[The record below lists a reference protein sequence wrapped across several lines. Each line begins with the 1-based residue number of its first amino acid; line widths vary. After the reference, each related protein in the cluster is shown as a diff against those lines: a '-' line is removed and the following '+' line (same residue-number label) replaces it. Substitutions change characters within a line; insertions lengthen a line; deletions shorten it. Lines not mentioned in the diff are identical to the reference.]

1 MWRIFH
7 WKTKWFFFFSVQW
20 AHRNSVRTASTLP
33 AWLLGRLRCS
43 LAPRLHDREHA
54 GWGLHK
60 PGFPPYTAW
69 PCSFFSC
76 PPLCLSPPAVLSGVS
91 QYPSGPPQGRDLP
104 GVQPAAPTLPHEAP
118 SHLPPRPC
126 VEDSGKR
133 RKDQGNQGS
142 WLFSFI
148 YLFFK
153 FFFPFKS
160 ASLWDQNNRQ
170 CRVTNHVILLV
181 EWNVLPPQEGVYVI
195 VHIL

>member
-1 MWRIFH
+1 MKDFSL
-7 WKTKWFFFFSVQW
+7 KNQMVFLFSVQW

-118 SHLPPRPC
+118 SHLPPVLVLKTVGRGERTRETKGVDC
-126 VEDSGKR
+126 SV
-133 RKDQGNQGS
+133 
-142 WLFSFI
+142 LFI
-148 YLFFK
+148 YFLS